1 MGSPGGD
8 GGGWPPDGG
17 TPDDLPRLPPEWD
30 HIVIPDDASALA
42 AEAAAV
48 RDELRSRHRPEHR
61 QWLPTAA
68 GRPALRASLL
78 IMSLAV
84 LVTLASFLTAAWPGL
99 TRPVTVQRTAGS
111 TAPGRELPALELV
124 AADGQVVALRSMLPA
139 VILLVDGCRCDALV
153 DVTATEARP
162 DVTVVTVTTRQPSA
176 AQTTSAAP
184 PAANRPPAP
193 GAVAGAPDTAT
204 PVVPPAGVGAVT
216 RRLLDPAAE
225 LRHSFALPAPD
236 GTASALLVAR
246 DGTIVRTVRRTVSLD
261 DFRPDLARL

>member
-17 TPDDLPRLPPEWD
+17 APDDLPRLPPEWG
-30 HIVIPDDASALA
+30 HIVVPDDASALA

-48 RDELRSRHRPEHR
+48 RDELRRRHRQDQPR
-61 QWLPTAA
+61 QAPGPA
-68 GRPALRASLL
+68 GLRASLL

-99 TRPVTVQRTAGS
+99 SRPVTVQRTAGS
-111 TAPGRELPALELV
+111 APGRDLPALELV
-124 AADGQVVALRSMLPA
+124 AADGQVVAVRSMLPA

-153 DVTATEARP
+153 ADTAAAARP

-176 AQTTSAAP
+176 APATSAAP
-184 PAANRPPAP
+184 PAANRPPATGTGAGTP
-193 GAVAGAPDTAT
+193 GTAT
-204 PVVPPAGVGAVT
+204 PVVPPAGAAAVT

-225 LRHSFALPAPD
+225 LRHSFALPVPD
-236 GTASALLVAR
+236 GTASALVVAR
-246 DGTIVRTVRRTVSLD
+246 DGAIVRTVPRTVSLD